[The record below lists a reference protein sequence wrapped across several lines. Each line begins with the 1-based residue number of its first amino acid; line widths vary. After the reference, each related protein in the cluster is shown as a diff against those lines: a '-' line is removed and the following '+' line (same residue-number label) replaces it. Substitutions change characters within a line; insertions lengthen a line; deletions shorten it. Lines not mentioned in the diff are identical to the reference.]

1 MFCVFPKHCFN
12 ETNLSLRPSLSAFP
26 PFSRILNQNKS
37 FMLSRIIVITAFFL
51 FINVAKAQIS
61 IGPKA
66 GLNIATWTTEGSNTI
81 TGFQGGV
88 VAQFQLND
96 EWSVQPE
103 LLYETKGA
111 DLANFIPNNPMRYSL
126 NYLTM
131 PVLLGYK
138 ARGVTFRAGAYA
150 SSLIGSAIEI
160 NTKDIPV
167 RDEYFENWDWGLVA
181 GATLDI
187 TAGLGFELLYYF
199 GFPDI
204 VDITFGDQNG
214 MFLAHL
220 NEGKNRVL
228 QVGMYYKFSSE

>member
-1 MFCVFPKHCFN
+1 
-12 ETNLSLRPSLSAFP
+12 
-26 PFSRILNQNKS
+26 
-37 FMLSRIIVITAFFL
+37 MLLRIIVIAAFFI
-51 FINVAKAQIS
+51 FIDIAKAQVS

-66 GLNIATWTTEGSNTI
+66 GINIATWTTEGSNTI

-88 VAQFQLND
+88 VAQFQFND

-103 LLYETKGA
+103 LLFDSKGA
-111 DLANFIPNNPMRYSL
+111 DLANFIPNTPMRYSL

-138 ARGVTFRAGAYA
+138 ARGITFRAGAYV
-150 SSLIGSAIEI
+150 SSLIGSKIEI
-160 NTKDIPV
+160 NTMDVPV
-167 RDEYFENWDWGLVA
+167 RDEYFEDWDWGLTA

-204 VDITFGDQNG
+204 VDISFGDQNG
-214 MFLAHL
+214 NFLARL
-220 NEGKNRVL
+220 DEGKNRVL
-228 QVGMYYKFSSE
+228 QIGVYYKFGSE

>member
-1 MFCVFPKHCFN
+1 
-12 ETNLSLRPSLSAFP
+12 
-26 PFSRILNQNKS
+26 
-37 FMLSRIIVITAFFL
+37 MLLRIIVIASFFI
-51 FINVAKAQIS
+51 FIDVAEAQIS
-61 IGPKA
+61 IGPKV
-66 GLNIATWTTEGSNTI
+66 GINIATWTTEGSNTI

-103 LLYETKGA
+103 LLIDNKGA

-131 PVLLGYK
+131 PVLLGFK
-138 ARGVTFRAGAYA
+138 VRGITFRGGAYA
-150 SSLIGSAIEI
+150 SALIGSRIEI
-160 NTKDIPV
+160 NSKEVPV
-167 RDEYFENWDWGLVA
+167 RDEYFENWDWGLTA

-187 TAGLGFELLYYF
+187 TACLGFELLYYF
-199 GFPDI
+199 GFPDV

-228 QVGMYYKFSSE
+228 QLGMYYKFGSE